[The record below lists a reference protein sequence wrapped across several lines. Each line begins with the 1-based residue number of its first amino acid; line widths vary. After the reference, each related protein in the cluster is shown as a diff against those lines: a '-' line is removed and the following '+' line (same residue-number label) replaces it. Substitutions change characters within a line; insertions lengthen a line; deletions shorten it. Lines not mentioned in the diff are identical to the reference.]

1 MSDTIQNTL
10 YYPPDR
16 DLSSG
21 QCYPP
26 IERWGSRLHLSF
38 SAVRK
43 PSGGIKQQLEF
54 YKQPS
59 DRTSYLTSAGKCSF
73 TWKFS
78 FHKPMLINISNPLN
92 LSITHKGWEKTGL
105 SQITVR

>member
-1 MSDTIQNTL
+1 MLWNEGVRKYNFRITVFYMSDTMQNTL

-43 PSGGIKQQLEF
+43 PSRGIKQQLEF

-59 DRTSYLTSAGKCSF
+59 DRTSYLTSA
-73 TWKFS
+73 
-78 FHKPMLINISNPLN
+78 
-92 LSITHKGWEKTGL
+92 
-105 SQITVR
+105 

>member
-26 IERWGSRLHLSF
+26 IERWGSRTLYLSF
-38 SAVRK
+38 SAMRK

-59 DRTSYLTSAGKCSF
+59 DRTSYLTSAGKFSF

-78 FHKPMLINISNPLN
+78 FHKLMLIDISNPLN
-92 LSITHKGWEKTGL
+92 LSITL
-105 SQITVR
+105 

>member
-26 IERWGSRLHLSF
+26 IERRGSRLHLSF

-54 YKQPS
+54 YNNHQIGHLILHLPENFP
-59 DRTSYLTSAGKCSF
+59 LLGSF
-73 TWKFS
+73 PFT
-78 FHKPMLINISNPLN
+78 N
-92 LSITHKGWEKTGL
+92 
-105 SQITVR
+105 RC

>member
-10 YYPPDR
+10 YYPPDK

-26 IERWGSRLHLSF
+26 VLSF

-59 DRTSYLTSAGKCSF
+59 DRKSYLTSARKCSF